1 MKKIFLYL
9 LILIFSVQSCRE
21 DYDYVEYGAIN
32 TGVQSPEDIDIQGLY
47 ILNEGNMGSNKASLD
62 FFNYSTGV
70 FSKNYY
76 AEQNP
81 NVVNSLGDVGNDV
94 AVYENQLFAVINLSN
109 YVEVM
114 DAKTAK
120 HIGEIQVQNC
130 RYINFHKGF
139 AYITSYG
146 GAVGQSQPGYVVKV
160 DAKTLQIVGRVYVG
174 LQPDG
179 LEVIGD
185 KLYVANSGGYSYP
198 NVENTV
204 SVIDLNTFTETK
216 KIPVAINL
224 NKIKKD
230 DNGRLWVTSR
240 GNYADVPPKIHVI
253 DPQTDTV
260 IKDINEPISDFS
272 FVENR
277 MYYYGYEYTSSGT
290 TSSYGILN
298 TDNFEKISSNF
309 IKNGVENDI
318 VIPYGIIVN
327 PINGDVFISDAKDYV
342 SNGELFCFT
351 KFGDLKWKVTTGD
364 IPGHFE
370 SKNKG

>member
-9 LILIFSVQSCRE
+9 LILILSVQSCRE

-364 IPGHFE
+364 IPGHFAFL
-370 SKNKG
+370 KK

>member
-1 MKKIFLYL
+1 MKNFYLYFLVFL
-9 LILIFSVQSCRE
+9 ALTVHSCRQ

-32 TGVQSPEDIDIQGLY
+32 TGVQSPEDIDVQGLY

-94 AVYENQLFAVINLSN
+94 AVYQNKLFAVINLSN

-120 HIGEIQVQNC
+120 HLGEIQIQNC
-130 RYINFHKGF
+130 RSINFHKGY

-146 GAVGQSQPGYVVKV
+146 SAVGQSQPGYVVKV
-160 DAKTLQIVGRVYVG
+160 DVHTLQIMGTVKVG
-174 LQPDG
+174 LQPDQ
-179 LEVIGD
+179 LAVVGD
-185 KLYVANSGGYSYP
+185 KMYVANSGGYSYP

-204 SVIDLNTFTETK
+204 SVIDLHTFTESK
-216 KIPVAINL
+216 KISVALNL
-224 NKIKKD
+224 SKIKKD
-230 DNGRLWVTSR
+230 DNGKLWITSR
-240 GNYADVPPKIHVI
+240 GNYTNIPPRIYVL
-253 DPQTDTV
+253 DPQTDTI
-260 IKDINEPISDFS
+260 IKEINEPISDFS

-277 MYYYGYEYTSSGT
+277 MYYYGYMYTSSGT
-290 TSSYGILN
+290 ETSYGIIN
-298 TDNFEKISSNF
+298 TDTFAKISNNF

-318 VIPYGIIVN
+318 VIPYGITVN
-327 PINGDVFISDAKDYV
+327 PVNGDVFIADAKDYV

-351 KFGDLKWKVTTGD
+351 KFGELKWKVTTGD
-364 IPGHFE
+364 IPGHFALLY
-370 SKNKG
+370 K